1 MSPVKNKRAISEV
14 FFLDYFNSLAAGD
27 KNHCSEIVNNLLYQK
42 VDIKDIY
49 TELFQRA
56 LYRLGK
62 LWDDG
67 KLNIAEEHLATQITL
82 QLINSYRTKQK
93 KNKKISKRAIISCV
107 DKEYHEIGA
116 RMVANIFEFN
126 GWETEFLGASVPAKD
141 IIKFIKL
148 KNPDVVGLSFNF
160 YMNLL
165 KLYTVVD
172 HIKKFFPDKK
182 IIFGGQAASRE
193 KHNILK
199 HFPDLLY
206 FDSLTELDEFIK
218 ANSK

>member
-1 MSPVKNKRAISEV
+1 MSPVKDKRAVSEV
-14 FFLDYFNSLAAGD
+14 FFLDYFNSLAGGD
-27 KNHCSEIVNNLLYQK
+27 KNHCSEIVKELLSQK

-49 TELFQRA
+49 TDLFQRS
-56 LYRLGK
+56 LYRMGK

-67 KLNIAEEHLATQITL
+67 KLNIAEEHSATQITL
-82 QLINSYRTKQK
+82 QLINTILPNHK
-93 KNKKISKRAIISCV
+93 KNKKIGKRAIISCI

-148 KNPDVVGLSFNF
+148 KNPDVIGLSFNF

-165 KLYTVVD
+165 KLYTVVE

-193 KHNILK
+193 KQNILK

-206 FDSLTELDEFIK
+206 FESLSELDEFIK
-218 ANSK
+218 DNSK